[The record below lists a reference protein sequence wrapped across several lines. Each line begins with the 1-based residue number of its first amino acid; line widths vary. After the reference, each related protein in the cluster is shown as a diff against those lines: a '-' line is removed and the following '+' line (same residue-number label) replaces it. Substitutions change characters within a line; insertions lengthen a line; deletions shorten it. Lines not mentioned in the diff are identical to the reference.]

1 MKINELL
8 KVSRELL
15 GLSQKEV
22 SSGIITE
29 SYYSKVERGIHQIDT
44 DDFFKLLSKNYLLLD
59 IFDGLDECVF
69 DEYFRRIA
77 KKVGTLTN
85 DQLIKEIE
93 SKNLHLSTTHYLSIL
108 IHLSTSYPEL
118 VKLSVE
124 GKKEFERKKKKI
136 IKSKFNIHL
145 LRQATTFYGLFSV
158 EELLNL
164 AEKGRKYVEKHRDI
178 YTIKQY
184 LSFVE
189 RFVLSFYTKH
199 LLVTNEVKIELK
211 KLYIFCKKLFSNNY
225 ELLDQKMSIVI
236 GIDSILYSK
245 NKKGE
250 IELLQEVLRLAKP
263 NINLIEGKN

>member
-1 MKINELL
+1 M
-8 KVSRELL
+8 
-15 GLSQKEV
+15 
-22 SSGIITE
+22 
-29 SYYSKVERGIHQIDT
+29 
-44 DDFFKLLSKNYLLLD
+44 
-59 IFDGLDECVF
+59 
-69 DEYFRRIA
+69 
-77 KKVGTLTN
+77 
-85 DQLIKEIE
+85 
-93 SKNLHLSTTHYLSIL
+93 
-108 IHLSTSYPEL
+108 
-118 VKLSVE
+118 
-124 GKKEFERKKKKI
+124 
-136 IKSKFNIHL
+136 
-145 LRQATTFYGLFSV
+145 
-158 EELLNL
+158 
-164 AEKGRKYVEKHRDI
+164 EKHRDI